1 MQNYQKEPEFSGSF
15 FNAIGNSSEF
25 PIALKNAPL
34 RIRTRAKMKDVA
46 SDRARRENLASDR
59 ARRENL
65 ASEILFLSKFL
76 LARSLHFVLE
86 SLRKGVEV
94 YENIVLSMGQ
104 FQRKSN

>member
-1 MQNYQKEPEFSGSF
+1 M
-15 FNAIGNSSEF
+15 
-25 PIALKNAPL
+25 
-34 RIRTRAKMKDVA
+34 RTRAKMKDV
-46 SDRARRENLASDR
+46 ASDR

>member
-34 RIRTRAKMKDVA
+34 RMRTRAKMKDV
-46 SDRARRENLASDR
+46 ASDR

>member
-1 MQNYQKEPEFSGSF
+1 MWIHIPF
-15 FNAIGNSSEF
+15 FHRIGNFVSYTVKASG
-25 PIALKNAPL
+25 
-34 RIRTRAKMKDVA
+34 RMRTRAKMKDVA
-46 SDRARRENLASDR
+46 SDRARRENLAS
-59 ARRENL
+59 
-65 ASEILFLSKFL
+65 EILLLSKFL